1 MNNDEIKTEAMKK
14 IMSALAEIREEVRTL
29 VYTKPEKQ
37 KEKIEKIAE
46 DLSILRDNI
55 REVVK

>member
-46 DLSILRDNI
+46 DLSVLRDNI